1 MYVVKDKKDKRL
13 YFKGYA
19 TMGNREYPSY
29 TTLKE
34 NALKFKT
41 EAEAQMTANNID
53 GEIINLK

>member
-1 MYVVKDKKDKRL
+1 MYVIRDKKDNRL

-19 TMGNREYPSY
+19 IIGIREYPSY

-41 EAEAQMTANNID
+41 ETEARMTANNID